1 MGLKFQTLHGVV
13 FSNAPLHGVKVSNL
27 TWGCFR
33 KWALHG
39 IVFQTALFI
48 LEKNHHPKQ
57 QKSPLPRE
65 QQRAKALFEQSHE
78 QQAQRAAQ
86 ICHSHPHQPEQH
98 HRLVAGVLPTGRMYQ
113 TLI

>member
-48 LEKNHHPKQ
+48 LEKTKKTKKPPPKQ
-57 QKSPLPRE
+57 QK
-65 QQRAKALFEQSHE
+65 AHCYTATLFYSV
-78 QQAQRAAQ
+78 RK
-86 ICHSHPHQPEQH
+86 PKK
-98 HRLVAGVLPTGRMYQ
+98 L
-113 TLI
+113 

>member
-27 TWGCFR
+27 TLGCFR

-48 LEKNHHPKQ
+48 LEKNHHPNNK
-57 QKSPLPRE
+57 KPIVTR
-65 QQRAKALFEQSHE
+65 
-78 QQAQRAAQ
+78 
-86 ICHSHPHQPEQH
+86 QPFFIAFGNRKNYE
-98 HRLVAGVLPTGRMYQ
+98 
-113 TLI
+113 